1 MKPMPMVLRAA
12 AARAISVAR
21 AEELCVSMHSAS
33 KRSVDARLCSVMASC
48 APRMALRPM
57 GDMGPVSAARTAMWV
72 DVDASAVDGAG
83 VALGVVWVLVAFGV
97 QAATRHAPVMAE
109 ARMMVA
115 TLLRTAYIWACMWG
129 IV

>member
-33 KRSVDARLCSVMASC
+33 KRSAAARLCSVIANC

-72 DVDASAVDGAG
+72 DVDAGAG
-83 VALGVVWVLVAFGV
+83 VALGVVGVMLAFGV
-97 QAATRHAPVMAE
+97 QAAARHAPVMAE

-115 TLLRTAYIWACMWG
+115 TLLRTA
-129 IV
+129 

>member
-12 AARAISVAR
+12 AARAMSVAR

-33 KRSVDARLCSVMASC
+33 KRSVDARLCSVIANC
-48 APRMALRPM
+48 APRMALRPI

-72 DVDASAVDGAG
+72 GVDAGAG
-83 VALGVVWVLVAFGV
+83 VALGVFWVLVAFGV
-97 QAATRHAPVMAE
+97 QAAARHAPVMAE

-115 TLLRTAYIWACMWG
+115 TLLRTA
-129 IV
+129 

>member
-1 MKPMPMVLRAA
+1 
-12 AARAISVAR
+12 
-21 AEELCVSMHSAS
+21 
-33 KRSVDARLCSVMASC
+33 
-48 APRMALRPM
+48 
-57 GDMGPVSAARTAMWV
+57 MWV

-83 VALGVVWVLVAFGV
+83 VALGVVGVMLAFGV

-109 ARMMVA
+109 ARMMVT